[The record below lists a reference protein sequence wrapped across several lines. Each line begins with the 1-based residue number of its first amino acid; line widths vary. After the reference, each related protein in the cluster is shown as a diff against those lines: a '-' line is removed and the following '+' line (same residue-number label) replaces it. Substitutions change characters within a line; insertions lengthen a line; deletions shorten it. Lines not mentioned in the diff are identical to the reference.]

1 MLTTSKTIN
10 ISGYSQLNENSKP
23 YVYFS
28 ASIDKNGST
37 SVNYSIQDKEI
48 FNANQDL
55 FEADRKA
62 FEDEVRKLAN

>member
-1 MLTTSKTIN
+1 MLATSKTIN
-10 ISGYSQLNENSKP
+10 VSGYSQVNENDKP

-28 ASIDKNGST
+28 ASIDKNGTT

>member
-1 MLTTSKTIN
+1 MLITSKSIN
-10 ISGYSQLNENSKP
+10 VNGYSRVNENDKP

-28 ASIDKNGST
+28 ASIDKNGVT
-37 SVNYSIQDKEI
+37 SVNYSVQDKDV

-55 FEADRKA
+55 FETDRKA

>member
-1 MLTTSKTIN
+1 MLTTYKTIN
-10 ISGYSQLNENSKP
+10 VSGYSRVNENDKP

-28 ASIDKNGST
+28 ASIDKNGEV

-55 FEADRKA
+55 FETDRKA
-62 FEDEVRKLAN
+62 FEDEVSKLAN

>member
-1 MLTTSKTIN
+1 MLNTSKTIN
-10 ISGYSQLNENSKP
+10 ISGYSQVNENGKP

-28 ASIDKNGST
+28 ASIDKSGTTN
-37 SVNYSIQDKEI
+37 VNYSIQDKEI

-62 FEDEVRKLAN
+62 FEDEVRELAN

>member
-1 MLTTSKTIN
+1 MLITSKSIN
-10 ISGYSQLNENSKP
+10 VNGYSRVNENDKP

-28 ASIDKNGST
+28 ASIDKNGTT

-55 FEADRKA
+55 FETDRKE

>member
-10 ISGYSQLNENSKP
+10 ISGYSQVNENSKP

-28 ASIDKNGST
+28 ANINKDGTT

-55 FEADRKA
+55 FETDRKA
-62 FEDEVRKLAN
+62 FEDEVRKIAN

>member
-1 MLTTSKTIN
+1 MLTTSKSIN
-10 ISGYSQLNENSKP
+10 VNGYSRVNENDKP

-28 ASIDKNGST
+28 ASIDKNGAT

-55 FEADRKA
+55 FETDRKA
-62 FEDEVRKLAN
+62 FEDEVKKFAN

>member
-1 MLTTSKTIN
+1 MLTISKTIN
-10 ISGYSQLNENSKP
+10 VSGYSRVNENDKP
-23 YVYFS
+23 YVYFN
-28 ASIDKNGST
+28 ASIDKAGAI

-55 FEADRKA
+55 FDTDRKA

>member
-1 MLTTSKTIN
+1 MLTTSKMIN
-10 ISGYSQLNENSKP
+10 VSGYSPINENDKP

-28 ASIDKNGST
+28 ANINKDGTT
-37 SVNYSIQDKEI
+37 SVNYSIQDKQI

-55 FEADRKA
+55 FETDRKA

>member
-1 MLTTSKTIN
+1 MLTISKTIN
-10 ISGYSQLNENSKP
+10 VSGYSRADESSKP

-28 ASIDKNGST
+28 ASIDKTGTTN
-37 SVNYSIQDKEI
+37 VNYSIQDKEI

-55 FEADRKA
+55 FEVDRKA

>member
-1 MLTTSKTIN
+1 MLTTYKTIN
-10 ISGYSQLNENSKP
+10 VSGYSRVNESDKP

-28 ASIDKNGST
+28 ANINKDCTT

-55 FEADRKA
+55 FETDRKA
-62 FEDEVRKLAN
+62 FEDEVRNLAN

>member
-1 MLTTSKTIN
+1 MLTMSKTIN
-10 ISGYSQLNENSKP
+10 VSGYSRVNESDKP

-28 ASIDKNGST
+28 ANIDKAGTT

-55 FEADRKA
+55 FETDRKA

>member
-10 ISGYSQLNENSKP
+10 ISGYSQLNENDKP

-28 ASIDKNGST
+28 ASIDKNGVT

-55 FEADRKA
+55 FETDRKA
-62 FEDEVRKLAN
+62 FEDEVGKLAN

>member
-1 MLTTSKTIN
+1 MLTTSKMIN
-10 ISGYSQLNENSKP
+10 ISGYSRVNESDKP

-28 ASIDKNGST
+28 ANINKDGNT

>member
-1 MLTTSKTIN
+1 MLITSKSIN
-10 ISGYSQLNENSKP
+10 VNGYSRVNENDKP

-28 ASIDKNGST
+28 ASIDKNGAT
-37 SVNYSIQDKEI
+37 SVNYSIQDKDV

-55 FEADRKA
+55 FETDRKA

>member
-1 MLTTSKTIN
+1 MLTTSKMIN
-10 ISGYSQLNENSKP
+10 ISGYSRVNESDKP

-28 ASIDKNGST
+28 ANINKDGTT

>member
-1 MLTTSKTIN
+1 MLTTSKMIN
-10 ISGYSQLNENSKP
+10 ISGYSRVNESDKP

-28 ASIDKNGST
+28 ANINKDGTT

-55 FEADRKA
+55 FESDRKA

>member
-10 ISGYSQLNENSKP
+10 ISGYSQVNENSKP
-23 YVYFS
+23 YAYFS
-28 ASIDKNGST
+28 ASIDKTGTT

-55 FEADRKA
+55 FETDRKA

>member
-1 MLTTSKTIN
+1 MLITSKSIN
-10 ISGYSQLNENSKP
+10 VNGYSRVNENDKP

-28 ASIDKNGST
+28 ASIDKNGAT
-37 SVNYSIQDKEI
+37 SVNYSIQDKNV

-55 FEADRKA
+55 FETDRKA

>member
-1 MLTTSKTIN
+1 MLTISKTIN
-10 ISGYSQLNENSKP
+10 VSGYSRVDESSKP

-28 ASIDKNGST
+28 ASIDKSGTTN
-37 SVNYSIQDKEI
+37 VNYSIQDKEI

-55 FEADRKA
+55 FETDRKA

>member
-1 MLTTSKTIN
+1 MLITSKSIN
-10 ISGYSQLNENSKP
+10 VNGYSRVNENDKP

-28 ASIDKNGST
+28 ASIDKNGAT

-55 FEADRKA
+55 FETDRKA
-62 FEDEVRKLAN
+62 FEDEVMKLAN

>member
-1 MLTTSKTIN
+1 MLTTYKTIN
-10 ISGYSQLNENSKP
+10 VSGYSLVNENDKP

-28 ASIDKNGST
+28 ASIDKNGDT

-55 FEADRKA
+55 FETDRKA

>member
-10 ISGYSQLNENSKP
+10 ISGYSQVNENSKP

-28 ASIDKNGST
+28 ASIDKNGAT

-55 FEADRKA
+55 FEDDRKA
-62 FEDEVRKLAN
+62 FEDEVSKLAN

>member
-10 ISGYSQLNENSKP
+10 ISGYSQVNENSKP

-28 ASIDKNGST
+28 ASIDKNGEV

-55 FEADRKA
+55 FETDRKA

>member
-10 ISGYSQLNENSKP
+10 VSGYSRVNENDKP
-23 YVYFS
+23 YVYFN
-28 ASIDKNGST
+28 ASIDKAGAISI
-37 SVNYSIQDKEI
+37 NYSIQDKEI

>member
-10 ISGYSQLNENSKP
+10 ISGYSQVNENSKP

-28 ASIDKNGST
+28 ASIDKNGAT